1 MKAPMNVGFL
11 GILLLGLSAY
21 LFFEIKKR
29 AKAEM
34 ILKNSF
40 KNPTKVIDKLNKKIE
55 FLTLSIS
62 DLEDSEKDF
71 LSDSF
76 SDKRKRRQIQRETK
90 ALEKSLTEVNEV
102 KDDYFKLQD
111 LYKNTHGQMNTQEA
125 RVQLLK
131 WVKNKNDI
139 YIS

>member
-1 MKAPMNVGFL
+1 
-11 GILLLGLSAY
+11 
-21 LFFEIKKR
+21 
-29 AKAEM
+29 M
-34 ILKNSF
+34 IA
-40 KNPTKVIDKLNKKIE
+40 
-55 FLTLSIS
+55 IS

>member
-1 MKAPMNVGFL
+1 
-11 GILLLGLSAY
+11 
-21 LFFEIKKR
+21 
-29 AKAEM
+29 
-34 ILKNSF
+34 
-40 KNPTKVIDKLNKKIE
+40 
-55 FLTLSIS
+55 
-62 DLEDSEKDF
+62 
-71 LSDSF
+71 
-76 SDKRKRRQIQRETK
+76 
-90 ALEKSLTEVNEV
+90 VNEV